1 MRQSFFGNVLCRG
14 SLLLLILLLYF
25 GSSQGAFAATPAVT
39 DTTSFIPKP
48 GLRIFVTG
56 ILGSD
61 GTRFETT
68 LVTAKMDDEQFV
80 TEAEVE
86 LAYAEY
92 RQPAQAVPQNRAVWR
107 YIGEEDGIAKAPLF
121 TNRGQKKYFW
131 LPANMEVGTQ
141 WKAPWGNR
149 REIMENN
156 VTVET
161 PAGHFD
167 GCLLVEYDVYAG
179 GTGIERHYIA
189 PGVGLVKIV
198 SFKGP
203 KATKGYTWYE
213 VQRIEIIPQDEAG
226 RIVSQMLGH

>member
-1 MRQSFFGNVLCRG
+1 MRQSFLSNAFCRG
-14 SLLLLILLLYF
+14 ILQLLILLLCF
-25 GSSQGAFAATPAVT
+25 GSARSTFAELPAVT
-39 DTTSFIPKP
+39 DAANFTPKP

-68 LVTAKMDDEQFV
+68 LVTAKLDDEQFV

-92 RQPAQAVPQNRAVWR
+92 RQPMQAVPRNRAVWR
-107 YIGEEDGIAKAPLF
+107 YVGEEEDIARVPLV
-121 TNRGQKKYFW
+121 TPRGQKKYFW
-131 LPANMEVGTQ
+131 LPTNVKVGTQ

-161 PAGHFD
+161 PAGRFD
-167 GCLLVEYDVYAG
+167 GCILVEYDVYAG

-198 SFKGP
+198 SLKGP
-203 KATKGYTWYE
+203 LATKGYTWYE
-213 VQRIEIIPQDEAG
+213 VQRVETIPQEEAG
-226 RIVSQMLGH
+226 RIVSQMLGL